1 MGLDQGG
8 LGGFAGGTGFADR
21 GFAVSQPQ
29 PQPQPQSLRPSGGSL
44 ARQLLAAMLLMS
56 LVPLGLSATLAY
68 LRSGE
73 MVEGYLTEGLGRS
86 ADAYAAD
93 LDLFIERQRVLLRS
107 VPLEGQ
113 EKGSLL
119 RQAASGDP
127 SVHDLMLVSG
137 EGSLIAS
144 GTGTPEPWAVSAC
157 RALAAEPGPVMTHAG
172 AGHAHEVV
180 LAVPRGDD
188 VLCGQVSF
196 SLHQDMLT
204 RRASS
209 TLGGSAYIIDDAGT
223 VVCHAFEE
231 DEPHVSRGDVLE
243 GGPARVAGAG
253 VAWTGTVLQPTGM
266 PAPEAARGDGPWLAA
281 YSPSNALPW
290 GVWVEV
296 PRAQAA
302 GPLQSW
308 LVRTLLQAGLI
319 GAVAVLVGLA
329 LSRRL
334 SRPLAEVVEG
344 VRGMAAGE
352 YGRSVPVQGPEEVAT
367 LGREFNRMS
376 EALAQSVAEL
386 DARVQLRTAELA
398 EARAFSDLLL
408 DTMRE
413 RIVVISAERRIVR
426 ANQAATA
433 AYGQG
438 IVGRD
443 CAAVHGEEGHDADR
457 CPVQRVLATEEMES
471 EEVVRIVGLRTEVLV
486 VDRYPLPLGG
496 GGRDGAIVEIVRDV
510 TALRTMQSQL
520 IHQEKMASLGTL
532 AAGLAHEI
540 GNPLASMSSE
550 LELMEQH
557 WEPSEARASVPVLRD
572 QVRRM
577 SGLLRELIEL
587 GRAPSDTTG
596 LVDPNEVL
604 DGVLRLL
611 AHDPRA
617 RGVRLER
624 GAEWVGDGVYSN
636 RDRVVQVLVNLG
648 LNALDAV
655 NGSGRVGLAAVASS
669 EGGVVFAV
677 EDSGPGVA
685 ADIAGRV
692 FDPFFTTKAP
702 GRGTGLGLFV
712 STRIVE
718 ALGGRLRLSDTTASG
733 ARFEVILPRRPPQS
747 EPEDAHA

>member
-1 MGLDQGG
+1 MP
-8 LGGFAGGTGFADR
+8 APAR
-21 GFAVSQPQ
+21 
-29 PQPQPQSLRPSGGSL
+29 QSLPPARTAGSL
-44 ARQLLAAMLLMS
+44 SRQLLAAMLLMS

-107 VPLEGQ
+107 VPLAGQ
-113 EKGSLL
+113 EVGSLL
-119 RQAASGDP
+119 RQAAAGDP
-127 SVHDLMLVSG
+127 SVHDLMLVS
-137 EGSLIAS
+137 EDGSLLAS
-144 GTGTPEPWAVSAC
+144 GSGAPADWAVSAC

-180 LAVPRGDD
+180 LAVARDAG

-196 SLHQDMLT
+196 SLHQDMLS

-209 TLGGSAYIIDDAGT
+209 MLGGSAYIIDRDGT

-231 DEPHVSRGDVLE
+231 DEPHVSRGYVLA
-243 GGPARVAGAG
+243 GGPSEVAGRGAR
-253 VAWTGTVLQPTGM
+253 WTGAVDEPTGM
-266 PAPEAARGDGPWLAA
+266 SMPMGEAPRGEGPWLAA
-281 YSPSNALPW
+281 YAPANALPW

-296 PRAQAA
+296 PRARAA

-308 LVRTLLQAGLI
+308 LLRTLLQAALI
-319 GAVAVLVGLA
+319 GVVAVLVGLA

-334 SRPLAEVVEG
+334 SRPLAEVVAG

-376 EALAQSVAEL
+376 AALARSVAEL
-386 DARVQLRTAELA
+386 DERVQRRTAELA

-413 RIVVISAERRIVR
+413 RIVVIDAGQRVVR
-426 ANQAATA
+426 ANRAAVEA
-433 AYGQG
+433 HGEG
-438 IVGRD
+438 IVGQD
-443 CAAVHGEEGHDADR
+443 CAALHGEDAHRAGD
-457 CPVQRVLATEEMES
+457 CPALRALQRGQVES
-471 EEVVRIVGLRTEVLV
+471 EEVVRQVGTRTEVLV
-486 VDRYPLPLGG
+486 VDRYPIGTGDGG
-496 GGRDGAIVEIVRDV
+496 AVVEISRDV

-520 IHQEKMASLGTL
+520 VHQEKMASLGTL
-532 AAGLAHEI
+532 SAGLAHEI

-550 LELMEQH
+550 LELMERF
-557 WEPSEARASVPVLRD
+557 WDPSEARASVPVLRD

-577 SGLLRELIEL
+577 SVLLRELVEF
-587 GRAPSDTTG
+587 GRAPSDT
-596 LVDPNEVL
+596 LEPVDPDAVL
-604 DGVLRLL
+604 DAVLRLL
-611 AHDPRA
+611 RHDPRV

-624 GAEWVGDGVYSN
+624 GPAWTGGAVHTN
-636 RDRVVQVLVNLG
+636 RDRVVQVLLNLG

-655 NGSGRVGLAAVASS
+655 AGEGQVAFAVAPG
-669 EGGVVFAV
+669 EDGGVVFRV
-677 EDSGPGVA
+677 EDDGPGVPPDVA
-685 ADIAGRV
+685 RRV

-712 STRIVE
+712 STRVVE
-718 ALGGRLRLSDTTASG
+718 ALGGQLRLVETPDPG
-733 ARFEVILPRRPPQS
+733 ARFELALPSSPAPPH
-747 EPEDAHA
+747 PEDADA